1 MNKFDIQKHLNDLA
15 KHYSESLVDKAY
27 TYINAALEEAV
38 DQDFL
43 AKNPARK
50 VEMPRTRKPARRH
63 IRLEE
68 IQLLLSE
75 MTKRSLI
82 RDRLILR
89 TFIVT
94 ALRPGELFAVRWK
107 DLEPGRIRIDEA
119 VYRNKL
125 GDPKTAT
132 SVGYVYVS
140 KSLELELAMWKE
152 FRPRTAPTIS
162 YLKRDIVVGR
172 WTGAPTSADSSV
184 PWPRA

>member
-1 MNKFDIQKHLNDLA
+1 
-15 KHYSESLVDKAY
+15 
-27 TYINAALEEAV
+27 
-38 DQDFL
+38 
-43 AKNPARK
+43 
-50 VEMPRTRKPARRH
+50 
-63 IRLEE
+63 
-68 IQLLLSE
+68 
-75 MTKRSLI
+75 
-82 RDRLILR
+82 
-89 TFIVT
+89 VT